1 MIGIRGL
8 TVRKL
13 VLIAAALFG
22 GLVVV
27 FSSALG
33 RSAQYD
39 PVAVLGKPVPV
50 DHMTQLD
57 GRPID
62 LEAMKGKAV
71 LVNFWNSWCVPCQQE
86 APALDTFYARHA
98 EDPDFEMVGVV
109 HDDTTSAVRQYVASQ
124 HIPWHIALD
133 PGSQTALAFGTTGQP
148 ETYAISPNGVIVA
161 KRVGAASVTDLTR
174 LLEMAKG
181 QA

>member
-1 MIGIRGL
+1 MSGIRGL
-8 TVRKL
+8 TIRRM
-13 VLIAAALFG
+13 VLIAAALFV
-22 GLVVV
+22 GLVIV

-50 DHMTQLD
+50 DHMVQLN
-57 GRPID
+57 GHSID
-62 LEAMKGKAV
+62 LKALRGKAV
-71 LVNFWNSWCVPCQQE
+71 LVNFWNSWCQPCQQE

-98 EDPDFEMVGVV
+98 KDVDFEMVGVV
-109 HDDTTSAVRQYVASQ
+109 HDDTTSAVKQYVATE

-148 ETYAISPNGVIVA
+148 ETYAISPEGVIVA
-161 KRVGAASVTDLTR
+161 KRVGAASVNDGDAVVPAR
-174 LLEMAKG
+174 M
-181 QA
+181 